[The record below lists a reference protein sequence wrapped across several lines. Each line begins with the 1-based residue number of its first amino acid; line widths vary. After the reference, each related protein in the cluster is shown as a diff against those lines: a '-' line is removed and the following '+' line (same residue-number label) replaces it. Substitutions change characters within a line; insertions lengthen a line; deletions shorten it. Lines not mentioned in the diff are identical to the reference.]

1 MRSNKLK
8 REGAIRE
15 TQEEK
20 RKTKGNPTKNETKN
34 KKKKIDSLTSYP
46 GPKYNTAQNIYKRF
60 YKNILHIDK
69 SQALWIDTGTACT
82 KGELPT

>member
-69 SQALWIDTGTACT
+69 SQAL
-82 KGELPT
+82 